1 MDPIAMLTAI
11 GDATAAVAK
20 EIKARSDLN
29 NSPAMQGA
37 LIVHR
42 MQEAID
48 EQRKE
53 INDEDLEAIQKLLAD
68 PNADAGGGG

>member
-1 MDPIAMLTAI
+1 MLTAI